1 MQQLYQLLLSFT
13 QPRHMRTLI
22 GRYGVARTTLLLS
35 GVGFLVSLAIMAP
48 INFLTHGSLFTGLVV
63 SAVICCT
70 VLPLHLYQLG
80 HLLADL
86 ERAHQ
91 ALYVV
96 ATRDELTQAYNRRY
110 FMEQLRLL
118 CHTQPYTAG
127 CAVLLLDID
136 NFKSINDTFGHD
148 AGDLIL
154 RQLSQLCCANLRATD
169 LFARYG
175 GEEFAFLL
183 LQTSPQSAVDFAE
196 RIRCLIAQA
205 LFVYNRAPMGCTVSI
220 GVSAANPLRTTP
232 DVLLTTADQALY
244 AAKHHGKNQVML
256 YGRQEQVRAQALPTY
271 LEHTTLTGLS
281 TPELSAPQP
290 LSLPAL

>member
-118 CHTQPYTAG
+118 CHAPPPTAG